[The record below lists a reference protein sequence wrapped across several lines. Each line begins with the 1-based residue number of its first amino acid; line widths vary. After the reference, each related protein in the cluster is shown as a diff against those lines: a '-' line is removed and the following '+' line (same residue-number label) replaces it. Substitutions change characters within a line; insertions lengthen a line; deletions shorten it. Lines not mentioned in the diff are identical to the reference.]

1 MRPSGPTASVFG
13 SSPTRTS
20 QRLAKVSALMAATVP
35 LSGFTE
41 YTEFAS
47 PAMLVVCVGAAA
59 VTGAITVRL

>member
-20 QRLAKVSALMAATVP
+20 QRLTRLCESMAATVP

-41 YTEFAS
+41 YTELAS
-47 PAMLVVCVGAAA
+47 PAMLVLCVGAFG
-59 VTGAITVRL
+59 VTGMITVRL